1 MLFSSPEFIF
11 LFLPVVAL
19 LTFAIGR
26 ISDLYAKIFLILASV
41 YFYTVSGV
49 LDVLVLGLSLFA
61 NFALARA
68 IERGRFAAAF
78 LAFGITLDVV
88 ILGYFKY
95 FNFLTD
101 TVNAAFGYQVSH
113 GEFRHLPLAISFF
126 TFQQIA
132 FLIDVHR
139 GNIRRPNLLNY
150 IFFLFFFPHL
160 IAGPITSYLPISRQ
174 VDLKRVFTP
183 RVRNICF
190 GLALFAVGLAK
201 KVLIADPLGGYIK
214 PFFDNQDALGFGT
227 AWLAALG
234 YSFQI
239 YFDFSGYSDMA
250 IGLGMIFNIRLPL
263 NFASPYKSRSIQE
276 FWRRWHITLS
286 NWLRDYVYIS
296 LGGNRRGKVR
306 TYANLIATMLIG
318 GLWHG
323 AGWGFVLWGLAHGL
337 ALAANRW
344 YARSGLPRLP
354 AFAGWLLTFLFVT
367 FAWILFRSA
376 TLAGAGVHLLA
387 MVDVSAIASDNWRP
401 FLSVAELNRM
411 IALVAFAAAIAFF
424 APPAKEI
431 ANATILPDRRLALRA
446 ACLCGVLFGLAM
458 ITFTGHTSTN
468 EFIYF
473 RF

>member
-1 MLFSSPEFIF
+1 MLFSTPEFIF
-11 LFLPVVAL
+11 LFLPVVAVVTFL
-19 LTFAIGR
+19 LGR
-26 ISDLYAKIFLILASV
+26 RSDLAAKIFVIIASV
-41 YFYTVSGV
+41 FFYAVAGV
-49 LDVLVLGLSLFA
+49 LDVFVLALSLAA

-68 IERGRFAAAF
+68 IERGRLAGLF

-88 ILGYFKY
+88 VLGYFKY

-101 TVNAAFGYQVSH
+101 TVNVAFGHAVSH

-132 FLIDVHR
+132 FLIDVRR
-139 GNIRRPNLLNY
+139 GRIKRPNLLNY

-160 IAGPITSYLPISRQ
+160 IAGPITSYLPISHQ

-183 RVRNICF
+183 RLRNICF

-201 KVLIADPLGGYIK
+201 KVLIADPLGNFVR
-214 PFFDNQDALGFGT
+214 PFFEHQDQLGFGT

-286 NWLRDYVYIS
+286 NWLRDYVYIP
-296 LGGNRRGKVR
+296 LGGSRRGPIR
-306 TYANLIATMLIG
+306 TYGNLIATMLIG

-344 YARSGLPRLP
+344 YGRSGRKPMP
-354 AFAGWLLTFLFVT
+354 KIAGWLLTFLFVT

-376 TLAGAGVHLLA
+376 SLEGALTHLTA
-387 MVDVSAIASDNWRP
+387 MVDVTSIASDSYRP
-401 FLSVAELNRM
+401 FLRVAELNRM
-411 IALVAFAAAIAFF
+411 MALVGIAAAVAFL
-424 APPAKEI
+424 APPALQI
-431 ANATILPDRRLALRA
+431 AGATILPDRRLALRA
-446 ACLCGVLFGLAM
+446 ALFCGALFGAAL
-458 ITFTGHTSTN
+458 ITFTGASSTN